1 MSAPSGQDTV
11 MAKVAAQK
19 RKASPEIRHRLGINV
34 KQFRKARGY
43 TQQQLAELCQLDQ
56 NYISKVERANVNVT
70 LANLEALATGLGR
83 TERELLK

>member
-1 MSAPSGQDTV
+1 

-19 RKASPEIRHRLGINV
+19 RKASPEIRRQLGINV

-56 NYISKVERANVNVT
+56 NYISKVERATVNVT
-70 LANLEALATGLGR
+70 LANLEALATGLAR

>member
-1 MSAPSGQDTV
+1 VSAPTGPDAV

>member
-1 MSAPSGQDTV
+1 
-11 MAKVAAQK
+11 MAKVATQK
-19 RKASPEIRHRLGINV
+19 RKASLEIRHRLGINV

-70 LANLEALATGLGR
+70 LANLEALATGLRR